1 MIESLPEIKK
11 ITKNSVGFTK
21 YRNDR
26 MPTGNQKK
34 NNQEQ
39 SWSLILNTES
49 RVLLLISYAGLKRTK
64 DQDSVIFVNA
74 CILTKLV

>member
-34 NNQEQ
+34 ITKN
-39 SWSLILNTES
+39 SL
-49 RVLLLISYAGLKRTK
+49 GL
-64 DQDSVIFVNA
+64 
-74 CILTKLV
+74 